1 MSSLTEIEVLKSR
14 QGVYVDNSENR
25 RKHRVGQRYG
35 QHDTRVENGN
45 SSPSPE
51 KIKEWKARASAL
63 RSRGIDP
70 RTCSSLEEYAGDPVR
85 QALRERLI
93 DSVVQKA
100 HKKSPHMVSRA
111 IFALGGPASGKSS
124 SLRVLGYSEDEIP
137 CQINPDLF
145 QEGELQRD
153 NMFYNYTQAKSGAKR
168 LHNETSVMAKK
179 AYERVLAT
187 GGHFVR
193 DGVMGNYEKA
203 VERIEQARAAG
214 YEPRVVGVTVDP
226 EEAFKR
232 AVERFNRAEA
242 AERFSGRWVPKEV
255 IDEGHRSSTKTFV
268 RLYTEYHLYDMV
280 LFDNNVARGERPI
293 MIFDSKKKPPVLD
306 EERMRRFLSKAGLE
320 HKLSSLMEIKNDL
333 VKSIESGN
341 SGHSIGAIL
350 EKYWFQRNG
359 ETVPSGEPWA
369 ESEAQAEHYR
379 KAYEWANDGQPTGI
393 KNDEE
398 FYRIQKRVYGKV
410 IMKIK

>member
-1 MSSLTEIEVLKSR
+1 MTSLTEISITKSR
-14 QGVYVDNSENR
+14 TGIYKDNAENR
-25 RKHRVGQRYG
+25 RKHRVGQKYG
-35 QHDTRVENGN
+35 QHD
-45 SSPSPE
+45 E
-51 KIKEWKARASAL
+51 KIKALKARAAAL
-63 RSRGIDP
+63 KARGIDP
-70 RTCSSLEEYAGDPVR
+70 KTCTSLEEYAGDPDR
-85 QALRERLI
+85 QALRESLI

-100 HKKSPHMVSRA
+100 KKESPNMVGRA

-124 SLRVLGYSEDEIP
+124 SLRILGYSEDKIP
-137 CQINPDLF
+137 CQINPDIF
-145 QEGELQRD
+145 QEGELQGD
-153 NMFYNYTQAKSGAKR
+153 NMFYNYMKDKSGASR
-168 LHNETSVMAKK
+168 LHDETSDMAKE

-187 GGHFVR
+187 GGHFVK
-193 DGVMGNYEKA
+193 DGVMGNYKKA
-203 VERIEQARAAG
+203 VEQIEQARAAG

-232 AVERFNRAEA
+232 SVERFDRAEA
-242 AERFSGRWVPKEV
+242 AEKFSGRWVPKEV
-255 IDEGHRSSTKTFV
+255 IDEGHRGSTETFL

-280 LFDNNVARGERPI
+280 LFDNNVERGQQPI

-306 EERMRRFLSKAGLE
+306 EERMRRFLAKAGLE

-333 VKSIESGN
+333 VKSIESSN
-341 SGHSIGAIL
+341 SGHSIGAVL

-379 KAYEWANDGQPTGI
+379 KAYEWANDGKPTGI